1 MKKKRIIIVVVLMLV
16 FILGTFAILI
26 FANDKKTVKN
36 NPPLTKEEIKSF
48 ADKNHLT
55 VIDREETSSA
65 ITYSVE
71 IFKGSTNSVKVYIL
85 KDEETAKNAFNYYSD
100 VYKAN
105 NKDNAF
111 KETSNDSSYE
121 LTTDNYYYYAKY
133 NKNLIIFTDCEIAN
147 KDEVKKIIKLFN
159 Y

>member
-1 MKKKRIIIVVVLMLV
+1 MKKKRIILVVVLMV
-16 FILGTFAILI
+16 IFILSTLAILL
-26 FANDKKTVKN
+26 FVNNKNTVKN
-36 NPPLTKEEIKSF
+36 NPPFTDKEIKTF

-55 VIDREETSSA
+55 VIDKEESSSA

-71 IFKGSTNSVKVYIL
+71 IFKDGNASVKVYIL
-85 KDEETAKNAFNYYSD
+85 KDEETAKNAYNYYSG

-111 KETSNDSSYE
+111 KETSNDTSYE
-121 LTTDNYYYYAKY
+121 LTTDDYYYYAKY
-133 NKNLIIFTDCEIAN
+133 NKNIIIFTDCEIAN
-147 KDEVKKIIKLFN
+147 KKEVKNLIKLFN